1 MNDKFNTLPFPDDNE
16 KFVTPPELEDALP
29 GIKKDLENKLLSH
42 DDFEQFVTSPGL
54 EDALPGIKKDL
65 ENKLLSHDD
74 FEQFVTSPGLEDASQ
89 GIKQSRENLQ
99 QPTERVVIKI
109 SSQTTDDGSDAVVS
123 YILYQ
128 YIYFFFYLIAILCHR
143 KLESA

>member
-16 KFVTPPELEDALP
+16 KIVTP
-29 GIKKDLENKLLSH
+29 
-42 DDFEQFVTSPGL
+42 
-54 EDALPGIKKDL
+54 
-65 ENKLLSHDD
+65 
-74 FEQFVTSPGLEDASQ
+74 PGLEDASQ

-109 SSQTTDDGSDAVVS
+109 SSQTTDDGSDPVVS

-128 YIYFFFYLIAILCHR
+128 
-143 KLESA
+143 